1 MGSKT
6 FGAYDEF
13 KEAFVS
19 FEKVI
24 NNYLTSGV
32 LGYKL
37 CVRNRVEYE
46 VQATEYE
53 VWRVR
58 EIGACR
64 YGQTSA
70 RLLFACKFEARVRR
84 SCAVAFDMMH
94 SHKPVPHDGVHYATT

>member
-13 KEAFVS
+13 KEAFVT

-24 NNYLTSGV
+24 NDYFTLIV
-32 LGYKL
+32 LGYRL
-37 CVRNRVEYE
+37 CVLNRVEYE
-46 VQATEYE
+46 VQATENE
-53 VWRVR
+53 VWRAR
-58 EIGACR
+58 KIGACR

-94 SHKPVPHDGVHYATT
+94 NLKPEPHDGVHYATT